1 MDVRSNHSSSSP
13 RQATGAGSVS
23 VSGSDHYARS
33 GTGSLV
39 EGGAATDVL
48 GVAAAAGPEPV
59 THFNLDQLLEIVQS
73 FQLDTTM
80 AGHDEATGHRRPP
93 IDLTVAR
100 NVDMVSHYF

>member
-1 MDVRSNHSSSSP
+1 M
-13 RQATGAGSVS
+13 
-23 VSGSDHYARS
+23 
-33 GTGSLV
+33 V
-39 EGGAATDVL
+39 EGGAATAAAATDVL

-100 NVDMVSHYF
+100 NVDMVSHYLLCKL